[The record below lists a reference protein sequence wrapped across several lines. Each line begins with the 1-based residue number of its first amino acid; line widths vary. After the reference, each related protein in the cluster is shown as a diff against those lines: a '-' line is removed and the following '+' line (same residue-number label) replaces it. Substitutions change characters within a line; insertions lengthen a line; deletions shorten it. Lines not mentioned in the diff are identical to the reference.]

1 MRGVAASDFKCF
13 KELVNLLF
21 FLDVFV
27 FEVGYLV
34 LSVSI
39 NLLQELS
46 QIVDVIHERLFAGL
60 ELVNAVLQ
68 LSIKPI
74 I

>member
-1 MRGVAASDFKCF
+1 MRGVAARDFKCF

-46 QIVDVIHERLFAGL
+46 QIVDVVHERLFAGL

>member
-13 KELVNLLF
+13 KELFNLLF

-46 QIVDVIHERLFAGL
+46 QIVDVVHERLFACL